1 VAVKAYADARGRVRY
16 AVEFE
21 QQGRRVHRRCP
32 PSTTQAQARELE
44 VRLRRELFNRDSLS
58 HTPDIPLAEAL
69 QRWLDAT
76 LPHRKDQTVQ
86 NKSYQW
92 ASLVLG
98 KELREAPAV
107 AASGSKKWTAEK
119 LSAATVNRR
128 LCVLKAVCKWAWEQ
142 NLIGENLSP
151 RIRLLPGEKKREVYL
166 TAAEIERLAKSAPTS
181 KSLSA
186 IYLTAYTGL
195 RAAELLRLPSITT
208 DSVSLL
214 VANTKSGKPRS
225 IPIIPKIRPHLSAL
239 PIGLTYRQLI
249 GEFWVARKAAGMEH
263 VRWHDLRH
271 STASMLIN
279 AGVSLYIVGQI
290 LGHSSTQTT
299 SRYAHLTHETLR
311 EAMDKIGAEP
321 TSIPPKRHLKN
332 VR

>member
-1 VAVKAYADARGRVRY
+1 VAVRAYADARGRVRY

-44 VRLRRELFNRDSLS
+44 VRLRRELFNRDALQ
-58 HTPDIPLAEAL
+58 HQPDIPLAEAL

-76 LPHRKDQTVQ
+76 LPHRKDQTVK
-86 NKSYQW
+86 NKAHQW
-92 ASLVLG
+92 AEFVTG
-98 KELREAPAV
+98 KTLMDVPPVTQSALKSWK
-107 AASGSKKWTAEK
+107 AAG

-142 NLIGENLSP
+142 SLIAENLSP

-166 TAAEIERLAKSAPTS
+166 TAEEIDQLASCATNTTVR
-181 KSLSA
+181 SA

-195 RAAELLRLPSITT
+195 RASELLHLPKQLSTT
-208 DSVSLL
+208 ATLL
-214 VANTKSGKPRS
+214 VAQTKSGKPRS
-225 IPIIPKIRPHLSAL
+225 VPVIDKIRPYLSAL
-239 PIGLTYRQLI
+239 PIPLTYRQLI
-249 GEFWVARKAAGMEH
+249 GEFWIARKAAGLDY

-279 AGVSLYIVGQI
+279 SGVSLYIVGQI

-311 EAMDKIGAEP
+311 DAMAKLDQQAP
-321 TSIPPKRHLKN
+321 TIPPRTRLRRVK
-332 VR
+332 